1 MIYEFPSKETDFALV
16 FALCLDRQKMK
27 EHILIGPEGAVY
39 NRLSRGGGNIYC
51 DLTRPLGKLL
61 IEFPHDAECL
71 WTSNAEILKESYQK
85 IFNRWG
91 YAQPAKDCLQ
101 RQYAQNDPVK
111 QYLAIQTWREYLK
124 CYFQDHSADK
134 LTRQTNLLYRPLYLY
149 DEHQIWDEPIDR
161 LHSKMSLRAESSI
174 QLWYPN
180 RKTRL
185 ECALTTYS
193 LQPIILYYLQRL
205 HDWKLYIQECKVCGK
220 FFLAQSRRYA
230 LCSAKCRTAQA
241 TENKRQFDYRAKD
254 VPFEQAYESAYA
266 YWYNRIKRL
275 RKQNAAH
282 PERIAALEEAF
293 SNFKTKSIHK
303 KDAVKENQIA
313 SQEFIAWLLEQRNV
327 IDGLIGEL

>member
-1 MIYEFPSKETDFALV
+1 MIYEFSSKETDFALA

-39 NRLSRGGGNIYC
+39 NRLSRGGGDVYC
-51 DLTRPLGKLL
+51 DLTRPLGELL
-61 IEFPHDAECL
+61 IGFPHDAESL
-71 WTSNAEILKESYQK
+71 WSHNAEILKESYQK
-85 IFNRWG
+85 IFSRWG

-101 RQYAQNDPVK
+101 RQYAQNDPVR

-134 LTRQTNLLYRPLYLY
+134 LAHQTNLLYRPLYSY
-149 DEHQIWDEPIDR
+149 DERQIWDEPVDR
-161 LHSKMSLRAESSI
+161 LHSRISLRAESSI

-205 HDWKLYIQECKVCGK
+205 HDWKLHIQECKVCGK
-220 FFLAQSRRYA
+220 FFLAKSRRYA
-230 LCSAKCRTAQA
+230 LCSPKCRTAQA
-241 TENKRQFDYRAKD
+241 TENKRQFDQRAKD
-254 VPFEQAYESAYA
+254 MPFEQAYESAYA

-275 RKQNAAH
+275 RKQNADH

-293 SNFKTKSIHK
+293 SNFKAESVHR
-303 KDAVKENQIA
+303 KDAVKKDQIT
-313 SQEFIAWLLEQRNV
+313 SQGFIAWLLEQRNV
-327 IDGLIGEL
+327 IDRLIEEL